1 MAYKISRM
9 GTRFK
14 DTLVNRLEAGEAAKQ
29 IQYIKCE
36 DELICIV

>member
-1 MAYKISRM
+1 M

-14 DTLVNRLEAGEAAKQ
+14 DKLVNRLEAGEAGEAAKQ
-29 IQYIKCE
+29 IQYIKRE